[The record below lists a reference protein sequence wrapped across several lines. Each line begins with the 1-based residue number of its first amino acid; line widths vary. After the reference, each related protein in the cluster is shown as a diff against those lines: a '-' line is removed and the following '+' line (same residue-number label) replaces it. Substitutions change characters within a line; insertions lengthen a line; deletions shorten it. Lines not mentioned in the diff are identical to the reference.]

1 MSQIQD
7 LNKCLFDRLDVLN
20 NSDLTEDQLNREI
33 AKTDA
38 IVKVSDAILKN
49 AQLALK
55 AQELFD
61 EYGMN
66 RTVDIPLL
74 GISNEGLAQEN
85 KQLRK
90 ALKQKGLS

>member
-7 LNKCLFDRLDVLN
+7 LNKCLFERLDVLN